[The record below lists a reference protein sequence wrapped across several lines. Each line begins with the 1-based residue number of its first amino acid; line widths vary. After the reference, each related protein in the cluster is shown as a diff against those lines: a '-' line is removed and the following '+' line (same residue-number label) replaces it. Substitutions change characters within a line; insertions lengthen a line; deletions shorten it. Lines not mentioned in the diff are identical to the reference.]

1 MCSCTAI
8 NCLAKDRR
16 VGHLDAKGVPSGVP
30 DICKSDLGMDATKRI
45 LHLRF
50 YCLGFLEDESGV
62 RL

>member
-1 MCSCTAI
+1 
-8 NCLAKDRR
+8 
-16 VGHLDAKGVPSGVP
+16 HLDAKGVPSGVR